1 VASREERSR
10 SFGAIA
16 DDYDRLRP
24 SPPAVAVDWLVPGN
38 CGVALDVAAGTGLL
52 SRLLAPRF
60 ERVVAV
66 EPDARMGAVLRAR
79 SPGVRVVLGTAE
91 AIPAA
96 DASADGVFVSSAWHW
111 MDPGRAIPEIARV
124 LRDGGRF
131 GVIWTS
137 RDHQVAW
144 LRDLNRH
151 RELSQTRDG
160 DRDRDLN
167 RHRELSQTRDGD
179 RDREPPATGPDAS
192 PAGQGDGPGGARPR
206 SWRRAA
212 TLPADGVFG
221 NIETES
227 FAFSRT
233 MTAGDF
239 VDMLAT
245 YSGVITASREERAAA
260 LATAQA
266 ILDERFP
273 GASEIDVPMRAW
285 CWRADRTPRICAIA
299 RFS

>member
-1 VASREERSR
+1 
-10 SFGAIA
+10 
-16 DDYDRLRP
+16 
-24 SPPAVAVDWLVPGN
+24 
-38 CGVALDVAAGTGLL
+38 
-52 SRLLAPRF
+52 
-60 ERVVAV
+60 
-66 EPDARMGAVLRAR
+66 MLRAR
-79 SPGVRVVLGTAE
+79 SPGVRVVQGTAE

-151 RELSQTRDG
+151 RELSQTRDD
-160 DRDRDLN
+160 DRDHDRDHD
-167 RHRELSQTRDGD
+167 RD
-179 RDREPPATGPDAS
+179 RDREPPAIGPDAR
-192 PAGQGDGPGGARPR
+192 PDGQGDGQGGARPR

-212 TLPADGVFG
+212 TLPADGEFG

-260 LATAQA
+260 LATAQSMLA
-266 ILDERFP
+266 ERFP

-285 CWRADRTPRICAIA
+285 CWRADRTPRTAP
-299 RFS
+299 

>member
-1 VASREERSR
+1 M
-10 SFGAIA
+10 
-16 DDYDRLRP
+16 
-24 SPPAVAVDWLVPGN
+24 AVDWLVPGN

-124 LRDGGRF
+124 LRDG
-131 GVIWTS
+131 
-137 RDHQVAW
+137 
-144 LRDLNRH
+144 
-151 RELSQTRDG
+151 
-160 DRDRDLN
+160 
-167 RHRELSQTRDGD
+167 D
-179 RDREPPATGPDAS
+179 RDREPPAAEPDGQPDA
-192 PAGQGDGPGGARPR
+192 QDGARPR

-212 TLPADGVFG
+212 TLPADGEFG
-221 NIETES
+221 NVETES
-227 FAFSRT
+227 FGFSRT

-285 CWRADRTPRICAIA
+285 CWRADRTPRAA
-299 RFS
+299 P

>member
-151 RELSQTRDG
+151 RELSQTRDD
-160 DRDRDLN
+160 DRDRGRDP
-167 RHRELSQTRDGD
+167 SATR
-179 RDREPPATGPDAS
+179 PDAH
-192 PAGQGDGPGGARPR
+192 PDGQGDGQGVARPR

-212 TLPADGVFG
+212 SLPADGEFG
-221 NIETES
+221 NVATES

-233 MTAGDF
+233 MTASDF
-239 VDMLAT
+239 VAMLAT
-245 YSGVITASREERAAA
+245 YSGVITASREDRAAA
-260 LATAQA
+260 LATARA
-266 ILDERFP
+266 MLDQRFP

>member
-1 VASREERSR
+1 
-10 SFGAIA
+10 
-16 DDYDRLRP
+16 
-24 SPPAVAVDWLVPGN
+24 
-38 CGVALDVAAGTGLL
+38 
-52 SRLLAPRF
+52 
-60 ERVVAV
+60 
-66 EPDARMGAVLRAR
+66 MGAVLRAR

-260 LATAQA
+260 LTTAQA
-266 ILDERFP
+266 MLAERFP

-285 CWRADRTPRICAIA
+285 CWRADRTPRAA
-299 RFS
+299 P

>member
-1 VASREERSR
+1 M
-10 SFGAIA
+10 
-16 DDYDRLRP
+16 
-24 SPPAVAVDWLVPGN
+24 AVDWLVPAN
-38 CGVALDVAAGTGLL
+38 CEVALDVAAGTGLL
-52 SRLLAPRF
+52 SRKLTGRF
-60 ERVVAV
+60 RRIIAV
-66 EPDARMGAVLRAR
+66 EPDARMAAVLRAR
-79 SPGVRVVLGTAE
+79 SPGVRVVQGTAE

-96 DASADGVFVSSAWHW
+96 DACADGVFVSSAWHW

-137 RDHQVAW
+137 RDHQVEW

-151 RELSQTRDG
+151 RELSQTRDD
-160 DRDRDLN
+160 DR
-167 RHRELSQTRDGD
+167 D
-179 RDREPPATGPDAS
+179 RDREPPATSPDAR
-192 PAGQGDGPGGARPR
+192 PDGQGDGQGGARPR

-212 TLPADGVFG
+212 TLPADGEFG

-245 YSGVITASREERAAA
+245 YSGVITASREDRAAA
-260 LATAQA
+260 LTTAQA
-266 ILDERFP
+266 MLDERFP

-285 CWRADRTPRICAIA
+285 CWRADRTPRAA
-299 RFS
+299 R

>member
-1 VASREERSR
+1 
-10 SFGAIA
+10 
-16 DDYDRLRP
+16 
-24 SPPAVAVDWLVPGN
+24 
-38 CGVALDVAAGTGLL
+38 
-52 SRLLAPRF
+52 
-60 ERVVAV
+60 
-66 EPDARMGAVLRAR
+66 M
-79 SPGVRVVLGTAE
+79 LGTAE

-144 LRDLNRH
+144 L
-151 RELSQTRDG
+151 
-160 DRDRDLN
+160 RDLN

>member
-1 VASREERSR
+1 M
-10 SFGAIA
+10 
-16 DDYDRLRP
+16 
-24 SPPAVAVDWLVPGN
+24 AVDWLVPGN

-144 LRDLNRH
+144 L
-151 RELSQTRDG
+151 
-160 DRDRDLN
+160 RDLN

>member
-160 DRDRDLN
+160 DRDR
-167 RHRELSQTRDGD
+167 
-179 RDREPPATGPDAS
+179 EPPATGPDAS

>member
-24 SPPAVAVDWLVPGN
+24 SPPAVAVDWLVPEN
-38 CGVALDVAAGTGLL
+38 CAVALDVAAGTGLL
-52 SRLLAPRF
+52 SRKLTGRF
-60 ERVVAV
+60 RRVIAV
-66 EPDARMGAVLRAR
+66 EPDARMAAVLRAR
-79 SPGVRVVLGTAE
+79 SPGVRVVQGTAE

-96 DASADGVFVSSAWHW
+96 DACADGVFVSSAWHW
-111 MDPGRAIPEIARV
+111 MDPDRAIPEIARV

-137 RDHQVAW
+137 RDHQVEW
-144 LRDLNRH
+144 LRNLNRH
-151 RELSQTRDG
+151 RELSQTRDD
-160 DRDRDLN
+160 DR
-167 RHRELSQTRDGD
+167 D
-179 RDREPPATGPDAS
+179 RDREPPATSPDARPDS
-192 PAGQGDGPGGARPR
+192 QGDGQGGARPR

-212 TLPADGVFG
+212 TLPADGEFG

-239 VDMLAT
+239 VAMLAT
-245 YSGVITASREERAAA
+245 YSGVITASREDRAAA
-260 LATAQA
+260 LTTAQA
-266 ILDERFP
+266 MLDERFP

-285 CWRADRTPRICAIA
+285 CWRADRTPRAA
-299 RFS
+299 R